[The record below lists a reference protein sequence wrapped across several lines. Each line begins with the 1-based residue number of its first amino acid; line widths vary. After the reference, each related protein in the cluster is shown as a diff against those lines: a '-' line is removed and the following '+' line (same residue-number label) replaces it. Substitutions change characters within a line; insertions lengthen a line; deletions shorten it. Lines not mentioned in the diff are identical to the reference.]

1 MSHLFR
7 GVRLI
12 DGVADAPLAEVDVV
26 VESGR
31 IRSVLPRGTGGPVP
45 EGVEVIDGGGKT
57 LLPGLIDC
65 HVHYTFD
72 PAVADFSANTARS
85 DLDVAASATTQAR
98 RALGAG
104 VTSARSAGAQR
115 NIDIWLRDAINA
127 GQIPGPR
134 LQAAGL
140 AVGITGGHGHM
151 FGIEA
156 DSEVEFVRAVR
167 RRPVSEKL
175 PAAG

>member
-12 DGVADAPLAEVDVV
+12 DGVADAPLAEDDVV
-26 VESGR
+26 VESVWF
-31 IRSVLPRGTGGPVP
+31 RSVLPRSTCAPRHARTRGTGGPVP

-72 PAVADFSANTARS
+72 PAVADFSANMARS

-98 RALGAG
+98 
-104 VTSARSAGAQR
+104 
-115 NIDIWLRDAINA
+115 
-127 GQIPGPR
+127 
-134 LQAAGL
+134 
-140 AVGITGGHGHM
+140 
-151 FGIEA
+151 
-156 DSEVEFVRAVR
+156 
-167 RRPVSEKL
+167 
-175 PAAG
+175 

>member
-45 EGVEVIDGGGKT
+45 EGVKVIDGRGKT

-72 PAVADFSANTARS
+72 PAVADFSANMARS
-85 DLDVAASATTQAR
+85 DLDVAASATTR
-98 RALGAG
+98 PGGPWALG
-104 VTSARSAGAQR
+104 
-115 NIDIWLRDAINA
+115 
-127 GQIPGPR
+127 
-134 LQAAGL
+134 
-140 AVGITGGHGHM
+140 
-151 FGIEA
+151 
-156 DSEVEFVRAVR
+156 
-167 RRPVSEKL
+167 
-175 PAAG
+175 